1 MDFRENVGEFD
12 YIIVGAGTAGCVL
25 ANRLSK
31 DKNSNI
37 LLIEA
42 GGKDDYLWVHIPVG
56 YLYCIDNPR
65 TDWRYRTIPEAGLN
79 GRSLIYPRGKIL
91 GGCSSINGMIYMRG
105 QQQDYDH
112 WAELTADPR
121 WSWQNVL
128 PIFIRS
134 EDHYDGP
141 SSFHGAGGEWRVE
154 KQRLRWDILDA
165 FSEAAAETGI
175 PRITDFNRGDNEGC
189 AYFEVNQKN
198 GFRWNTAKAFL
209 KDRSRQGN
217 LTILTGAQ
225 VEKLILHKD
234 GDGWRCAGVE
244 LIGGGKRLRANSV
257 NETILAAG
265 AIGSP
270 KILQHSGIGA
280 LKLLQQHHIAPVV
293 SLPGVGQN
301 LQDHL
306 QLRLVFK
313 VSGAKTLNTMTHSW
327 WGRAAIA
334 AEYLLKRSGPMSMAP
349 SQLGLFTRSDP
360 RQLRANIQYHVQ
372 PLSLDRFGQPLHSF
386 PAFTASVCNLR
397 PTSRGSVEIDGV
409 DAQLPPKIVL
419 NYLQTPEDRRVAA
432 DAIRLTRRIAQ
443 APALRR
449 FSPQEWR
456 PGPELK
462 SDEQLVSAAGDI
474 GTTIFHPVGTCK
486 MGLRDDPNA
495 VVDSELRVYG
505 VGGLRVVDASVMPTI
520 TSGNCNA
527 AVIMIAE
534 RAAELIRAHRKPR

>member
-1 MDFRENVGEFD
+1 MELREDIGQFD
-12 YIIVGAGTAGCVL
+12 YIVIGAGTAGCVL

-31 DKNSNI
+31 DKHNKV

-65 TDWRYRTIPEAGLN
+65 TDWCYRTVSEAGLN

-105 QQQDYDH
+105 QQHDYDH
-112 WAELTADPR
+112 WAELTADSR
-121 WSWQNVL
+121 WSWRNVL
-128 PIFIRS
+128 PIFMRS
-134 EDHYDGP
+134 EDHHGGA
-141 SSFHGAGGEWRVE
+141 SAFHGAGGEWRVE

-165 FSEAAAETGI
+165 FREAAVETGI
-175 PRITDFNRGDNEGC
+175 PKIVDFNRGDNEGC
-189 AYFEVNQKN
+189 AYFEVNQRN

-209 KDRSRQGN
+209 KDLTRQGD

-225 VEKLILHKD
+225 VEKLVLEKD
-234 GDGWRCAGVE
+234 DNGWRCVGVE
-244 LIGGGKRLRANSV
+244 LTGGGKRLRANAV
-257 NETILAAG
+257 NETLLAAG

-270 KILQHSGIGA
+270 KILQHSGIGGV
-280 LKLLQQHHIAPVV
+280 KLLQQHQILPVV

-313 VSGAKTLNTMTHSW
+313 VSDAKTLNTMTHSW
-327 WGRAAIA
+327 WGRAAIG

-349 SQLGLFTRSDP
+349 SQLGLFTRSDDAQP
-360 RQLRANIQYHVQ
+360 RANIQYHVQ
-372 PLSLDRFGQPLHSF
+372 PLSLDRFGQPLHRF

-397 PTSRGSVEIDGV
+397 PTSRGSVEIEGADPK
-409 DAQLPPKIVL
+409 LPPKIVL
-419 NYLQTPEDRRVAA
+419 NYLQTPEDRQVAV
-432 DAIRLTRRIAQ
+432 DSIRLTRRIVQ

-449 FSPQEWR
+449 FSPQEWK
-456 PGPELK
+456 PGADLT
-462 SDEQLVSAAGDI
+462 SDEHLINAAGDI

-486 MGLRDDPNA
+486 MGVRNDPTA
-495 VVDSELRVYG
+495 VVDSELRVHG
-505 VGGLRVVDASVMPTI
+505 VSGLRVVDASVMPTI

-527 AVIMIAE
+527 AIIMIAE
-534 RAAELIRAHRKPR
+534 RAAELIRAKRKSQ

>member
-1 MDFRENVGEFD
+1 M
-12 YIIVGAGTAGCVL
+12 
-25 ANRLSK
+25 
-31 DKNSNI
+31 
-37 LLIEA
+37 
-42 GGKDDYLWVHIPVG
+42 
-56 YLYCIDNPR
+56 
-65 TDWRYRTIPEAGLN
+65 
-79 GRSLIYPRGKIL
+79 
-91 GGCSSINGMIYMRG
+91 
-105 QQQDYDH
+105 
-112 WAELTADPR
+112 
-121 WSWQNVL
+121 
-128 PIFIRS
+128 
-134 EDHYDGP
+134 
-141 SSFHGAGGEWRVE
+141 E